1 MTKFAPR
8 FAPDPTFDSSS
19 ISGERAEF
27 DVRRGVNGCP
37 SAAGKVSNRKK
48 KDIEVDL
55 EAQGF
60 DRMPKADGAGNKKA
74 AAKDIENEDDDD
86 EEPATATASGSYE
99 YLLSMAI
106 QSLTEEKVRIL
117 ESNVYCFQ
125 KVLVSFFVAQVSDDV
140 YMVCNVV
147 VDVGA

>member
-1 MTKFAPR
+1 M
-8 FAPDPTFDSSS
+8 
-19 ISGERAEF
+19 
-27 DVRRGVNGCP
+27 RGVQ
-37 SAAGKVSNRKK
+37 AAAHDSTTGDVQVKFILAVIEGSLKVSNRKK